1 MTKTDFNT
9 ISNKKFNLFSINDKF
24 KNNIL
29 IIKKT
34 KPISIAKSSLIIFTI
49 VKKFKLNPL
58 IFSFYPKNSWQ
69 FFFL

>member
-29 IIKKT
+29 VIDRA

-49 VKKFKLNPL
+49 VKKGN
-58 IFSFYPKNSWQ
+58 
-69 FFFL
+69 